1 MPGGGT
7 VTSSRIMFVGYLLI
21 LGSGLGWAI
30 LSGVLHR

>member
-1 MPGGGT
+1 
-7 VTSSRIMFVGYLLI
+7 MFIGYLVI